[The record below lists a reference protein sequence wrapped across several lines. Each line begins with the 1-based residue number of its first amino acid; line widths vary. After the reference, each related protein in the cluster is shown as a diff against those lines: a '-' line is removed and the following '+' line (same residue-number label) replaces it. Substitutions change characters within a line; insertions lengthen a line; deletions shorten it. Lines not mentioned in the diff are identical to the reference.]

1 MRRPQY
7 ATQTLPTNYLPK
19 RGTSLLGC
27 IAIASTEHP
36 MARAMVTAQMP
47 SHMAD
52 LPQLAEATNAP
63 RRVWFPDLKLKY
75 NQPLKIRFAPRRCGR
90 SNTQQKHTTSP
101 RGKE

>member
-7 ATQTLPTNYLPK
+7 ATQTLTTNYLPK

-47 SHMAD
+47 SHMVD

-63 RRVWFPDLKLKY
+63 RCVWFPDLKLKY
-75 NQPLKIRFAPRRCGR
+75 NQPLKIRSCL
-90 SNTQQKHTTSP
+90 TSMWP
-101 RGKE
+101 F